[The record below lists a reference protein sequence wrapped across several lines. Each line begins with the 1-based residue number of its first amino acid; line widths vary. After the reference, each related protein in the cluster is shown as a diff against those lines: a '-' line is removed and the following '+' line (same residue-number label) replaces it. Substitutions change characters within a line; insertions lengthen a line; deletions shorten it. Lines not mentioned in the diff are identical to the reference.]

1 MRSRILRLLR
11 QHEHISGQSIAAEL
25 KISRAAVWKHIQAL
39 RRGGYQIKSAPRYGY
54 CLVSVDDLIIPE
66 EILLDLKTM
75 SMGQRIVYYDE
86 VASTQDVADRLARQG
101 AEEGLM
107 VLAGK
112 QNSGRGRKG
121 RSWLSPFEG
130 GVYLSLI
137 LRPGLRP
144 MNVVQIPMVA
154 GVSMVKAIRE
164 VSGLPAQIK
173 WPNDLNIGRKKVAGI
188 LTEINCEL
196 DRVNYIIL
204 GIGINVN
211 TKAILLTVEQNTAN
225 SLADELGREI
235 SRVALVR
242 KFLQEFEQ
250 DYQQF
255 LHDGLKT
262 MLNQWK
268 AFNNTL
274 GSAVRISD
282 GEGEIRGVALDL
294 DEEGFLLVRDE
305 VGGLHKIVCGDVS
318 LRQG

>member
-1 MRSRILRLLR
+1 MRSQILRLLR
-11 QHEHISGQSIAAEL
+11 QHEHISGQSIADEL
-25 KISRAAVWKHIQAL
+25 KISRTAVWKHIQAL

-66 EILLDLKTM
+66 EILPDLKTM
-75 SMGQRIVYYDE
+75 SMRQRVVYYDE

-130 GVYLSLI
+130 GIYLSLI

-173 WPNDLNIGRKKVAGI
+173 WPSDLNSGGEEMAG
-188 LTEINCEL
+188 E
-196 DRVNYIIL
+196 
-204 GIGINVN
+204 
-211 TKAILLTVEQNTAN
+211 
-225 SLADELGREI
+225 
-235 SRVALVR
+235 
-242 KFLQEFEQ
+242 
-250 DYQQF
+250 
-255 LHDGLKT
+255 
-262 MLNQWK
+262 
-268 AFNNTL
+268 
-274 GSAVRISD
+274 
-282 GEGEIRGVALDL
+282 
-294 DEEGFLLVRDE
+294 
-305 VGGLHKIVCGDVS
+305 
-318 LRQG
+318 